1 VNRVVILRLFLDGLA
16 AVLLLVALAYWWL
29 GNVVHEVVGTAMF
42 LLLIAHNLFNRRW
55 YGSVTRTRRE
65 PRSLFNVF
73 ATFALLMTMLVLLIT
88 SVLISNALSA
98 FFSAWGG
105 FTVREI
111 HTLAAYWALVIVAI
125 HLGLRWPMLMSFARS
140 LFGIRKPSTT
150 GTIALR
156 VIAVG
161 IAIHGIWSS
170 YELGLGT
177 KLAMRMTLDWWNFE
191 ESVAGFFI
199 HCIAVAGL
207 AIAATYYGL
216 KLLQHPKFTRGT
228 VPITA
233 GADPAQASPR

>member
-1 VNRVVILRLFLDGLA
+1 MRQ
-16 AVLLLVALAYWWL
+16 
-29 GNVVHEVVGTAMF
+29 
-42 LLLIAHNLFNRRW
+42 
-55 YGSVTRTRRE
+55 
-65 PRSLFNVF
+65 
-73 ATFALLMTMLVLLIT
+73 
-88 SVLISNALSA
+88 
-98 FFSAWGG
+98 
-105 FTVREI
+105 I

-125 HLGLRWPMLMSFARS
+125 HLGLRWPMLMSFART

-150 GTIALR
+150 RTIALR

-161 IAIHGIWSS
+161 LAIHGIWSS

-216 KLLQHPKFTRGT
+216 KLLQRPKSARG
-228 VPITA
+228 
-233 GADPAQASPR
+233 PAHVAASAEPAHASPR